1 MLKANVRKLYKEQY
15 PNLSIKEIEEEIASF
30 ELTLFDKAGIS
41 VDSSNR
47 QKYLR
52 GWLMRANLMKEEI
65 QSNKESDKH
74 KDFFKRYHNNIKET
88 LKDLDKQK
96 LSK

>member
-1 MLKANVRKLYKEQY
+1 LYKEQY
-15 PNLSIKEIEEEIASF
+15 PNLTLKEIEEEIASF

-65 QSNKESDKH
+65 QKNKEPDKH
-74 KDFFKRYHNNIKET
+74 KDFFKRYHTNIKET
-88 LKDLDKQK
+88 LKDIDKQK